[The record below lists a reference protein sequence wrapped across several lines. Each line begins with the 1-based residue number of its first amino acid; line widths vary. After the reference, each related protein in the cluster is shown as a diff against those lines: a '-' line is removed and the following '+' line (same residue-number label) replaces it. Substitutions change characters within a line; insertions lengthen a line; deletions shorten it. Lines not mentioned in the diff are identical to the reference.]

1 VSVSAIV
8 LGTSWGGLR
17 ALQTLLAGLRGL
29 PCPLLIAQH
38 RAAGESPDLASMLA
52 RSSALPVIDAADKEP
67 LIGGRVYL
75 APADYH
81 LMVEERGITALSTM
95 PPVNSARPSIDVL
108 FETAAAAYG
117 PDLAGVVLT
126 GASADGAAGL
136 ARIQAAGGVAI
147 VQQPATAEC
156 AIMPKAALAATGTR
170 AVYELESIPRE
181 LLRLA
186 GQRVA

>member
-1 VSVSAIV
+1 MSVAAIV
-8 LGTSWGGLR
+8 LGASWGGLR

-29 PCPLLIAQH
+29 ACPLLIAQH
-38 RAAGESPDLASMLA
+38 RAAGESLDLASMLA
-52 RSSALPVIDAADKEP
+52 RSSALPVADAADKDQLEA
-67 LIGGRVYL
+67 GRVYL

-81 LMVEERGITALSTM
+81 LMIEERGVAALSTM

-136 ARIQAAGGVAI
+136 ARIQEGGGIAI
-147 VQQPATAEC
+147 VQQPETAEC
-156 AIMPKAALAATGTR
+156 AIMPRAALAATGTR
-170 AVYELESIPRE
+170 AVYELESISGE

-186 GQRVA
+186 GRRVA